1 MLGLNINFWY
11 IKMKRV
17 SFITLITIMI
27 FATVTT
33 SCSDDFVDRPV
44 QYSIDSE
51 NYFNSKSDYENALI
65 ATYDLLNSTF
75 INVLMER

>member
-1 MLGLNINFWY
+1 
-11 IKMKRV
+11 
-17 SFITLITIMI
+17 MI

-33 SCSDDFVDRPV
+33 YLILDCPV

>member
-1 MLGLNINFWY
+1 
-11 IKMKRV
+11 
-17 SFITLITIMI
+17 MI

-75 INVLMER
+75 INVLMVALIILLLEVIAQRCYRISTN

>member
-1 MLGLNINFWY
+1 
-11 IKMKRV
+11 MK
-17 SFITLITIMI
+17 SIFITLTIMI

-33 SCSDDFVDRPV
+33 SCSDDFVDRHNT
-44 QYSIDSE
+44 IDSE

-75 INVLMER
+75 INV